1 VSVRVHGAETERPTL
16 ADWIELIELAR
27 AAPYAV
33 EEIDALLTL
42 YDCGQ
47 LPLEALKHSLRALTV
62 RH

>member
-1 VSVRVHGAETERPTL
+1 MERPTL
-16 ADWIELIELAR
+16 ADWIELVEPAR

-33 EEIDALLTL
+33 EEIDELLTL

-47 LPLEALKHSLRALTV
+47 LPLEALKHALRALTV